1 MPRIAHLKAIQVFDA
16 VARTGNLTQAAEAL
30 QITQS
35 AISYHI
41 QILEADVGVKLFERT
56 SRGVHLTEKG
66 LKLVPYV
73 REGLRAIEAGLAAIK
88 ATHAATVVRVAV
100 LPMFASRWLAPRLGD
115 FWEKH
120 PKIELSFS
128 HDNNTYSG
136 ASNPGDMA
144 DVAVQWGTGDWQ
156 SVDSLRLLEAPLIA
170 ACSPELLKRIPLRS
184 VNDLERHVLL
194 HVDNHNMWRQ
204 WLIAAGAPSHEN
216 LGQRGLMMS
225 DRHFQLSA
233 TLNAVGVSL
242 FIRDFIQEELRRGV
256 LVAPLSLE
264 YRTDYAYYL
273 VRPKGRVASRAAAN
287 FYDWICSQAERSE
300 ADRSEF
306 KRMS

>member
-1 MPRIAHLKAIQVFDA
+1 MPGIAHLKAIQVFDA
-16 VARTGNLTQAAEAL
+16 VARAGNLTQAAEAL

-41 QILEADVGVKLFERT
+41 QTLEAYLGAKLFERS
-56 SRGVHLTEKG
+56 SRGVRLTEQG
-66 LKLVPYV
+66 VKLAPYV
-73 REGLRAIEAGLAAIK
+73 REGLRSIEAGLAAVKI
-88 ATHAATVVRVAV
+88 APASTVVRVAV

-136 ASNPGDMA
+136 ASNPGEVA
-144 DVAVQWGTGDWQ
+144 DVAVQWGVGDWE
-156 SVDSLRLLEAPLIA
+156 SVDSRRLLEAPLIA
-170 ACSPELLKRIPLRS
+170 ACSPELLKRTPLRR
-184 VNDLERHVLL
+184 VADLERHVLL

-204 WLIAAGAPSHEN
+204 WLAAAGDPAHER
-216 LGQRGLMMS
+216 LSQRGLMMS

-256 LVAPLSLE
+256 LVAPLAME
-264 YRTDYAYYL
+264 FRTEYAYYL
-273 VRPKGRVASRAAAN
+273 VRPKGRASGPAAAS
-287 FYDWICSQAERSE
+287 FYDWICAQAQRSQTGS
-300 ADRSEF
+300 
-306 KRMS
+306 

>member
-1 MPRIAHLKAIQVFDA
+1 MTADAVALECDYKELNLPRIAHLKAIQVFDA

-144 DVAVQWGTGDWQ
+144 DVFHTFFGIAGP
-156 SVDSLRLLEAPLIA
+156 SPAPLFITLCPPAPHFHRSHSKHEGSPLPPIGPMHA
-170 ACSPELLKRIPLRS
+170 ARGRS
-184 VNDLERHVLL
+184 VVVGFQRG
-194 HVDNHNMWRQ
+194 
-204 WLIAAGAPSHEN
+204 AAGKH
-216 LGQRGLMMS
+216 
-225 DRHFQLSA
+225 
-233 TLNAVGVSL
+233 
-242 FIRDFIQEELRRGV
+242 
-256 LVAPLSLE
+256 
-264 YRTDYAYYL
+264 
-273 VRPKGRVASRAAAN
+273 
-287 FYDWICSQAERSE
+287 
-300 ADRSEF
+300 
-306 KRMS
+306 